1 MENLLCFGAITLI
14 PGFAIFFYL
23 LNTARKK
30 TPAPAP
36 AAGKKDY
43 TPIYVTRAD
52 RPDTVMHGMD
62 QFVAD
67 VQKTGQAR

>member
-1 MENLLCFGAITLI
+1 MENLLCFGAITLS
-14 PGFAIFFYL
+14 PGVAIFFYL

-30 TPAPAP
+30 TPAP

>member
-30 TPAPAP
+30 TPV
-36 AAGKKDY
+36 AGKKDY